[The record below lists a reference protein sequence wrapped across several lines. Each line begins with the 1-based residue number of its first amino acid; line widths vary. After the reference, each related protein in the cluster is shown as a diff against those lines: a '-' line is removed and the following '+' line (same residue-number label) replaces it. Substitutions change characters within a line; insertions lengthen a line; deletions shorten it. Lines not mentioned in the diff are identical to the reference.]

1 MPLPGSRRGRSPA
14 IPERRHHG
22 QQRVRVNGALL
33 AQFLVDIAAE
43 EQVLLQRQ
51 RDLEGQ
57 AIRAAICGMPV
68 VPTRLRPQTEEA
80 PLDLTTIPQYEAYR

>member
-1 MPLPGSRRGRSPA
+1 MLFRS
-14 IPERRHHG
+14 
-22 QQRVRVNGALL
+22 QQRIRVNGALL

-57 AIRAAICGMPV
+57 AIRAAICGTPV
-68 VPTRLRPQTEEA
+68 VPTRPRPQTEED
-80 PLDLTTIPQYEAYR
+80 PLDLTTIPHYEAYR